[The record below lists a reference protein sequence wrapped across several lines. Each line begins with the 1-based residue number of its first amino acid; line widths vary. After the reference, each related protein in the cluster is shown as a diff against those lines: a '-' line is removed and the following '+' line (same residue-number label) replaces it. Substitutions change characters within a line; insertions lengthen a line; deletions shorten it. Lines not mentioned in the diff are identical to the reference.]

1 MISYLEGQVR
11 RMPGDGPVMVLMT
24 SGGVGYEITLPTFVH
39 HGLQQGGVTEGD
51 TIGLEIYYHVT
62 DRQPKPVLVGFQ
74 DTKQKTFFERLIGV
88 EGVGPAKAAAA
99 LIFPVA
105 DIARAIEDE
114 DVTLLRRM
122 PGIGDRAAQKIV
134 AALRGKVTDWAMD
147 ATGTSETAPVKSAQV
162 DPKDAVIQ
170 EGVDILVGLGHRP
183 NDAKV
188 AISKTLESEPELAD
202 DIEALIRQVFR
213 TLTSVA

>member
-11 RMPGDGPVMVLMT
+11 RMPVDGPTMVLLV
-24 SGGVGYEITLPTFVH
+24 GGVGYEITLPTFVH
-39 HGLQQGGVTEGD
+39 HGLQQGGVAEGD

-114 DVTLLRRM
+114 DVTLLCRM
-122 PGIGDRAAQKIV
+122 PGIGNRAAQKIV

-147 ATGTSETAPVKSAQV
+147 TTGTSETAPTKPAEI

-188 AISKTLESEPELAD
+188 AISNALESEPKLAD
-202 DIEALIRQVFR
+202 DIEALIRRVFR
-213 TLTSVA
+213 SLSSVA

>member
-1 MISYLEGQVR
+1 
-11 RMPGDGPVMVLMT
+11 
-24 SGGVGYEITLPTFVH
+24 
-39 HGLQQGGVTEGD
+39 
-51 TIGLEIYYHVT
+51 
-62 DRQPKPVLVGFQ
+62 
-74 DTKQKTFFERLIGV
+74 V

-99 LIFPVA
+99 LIFPVG

-147 ATGTSETAPVKSAQV
+147 ATSSSDTAPAKPAEV
-162 DPKDAVIQ
+162 DPKDAVVQ

-188 AISKTLESEPELAD
+188 AISKALESEPELVD

-213 TLTSVA
+213 SLTGVA

>member
-1 MISYLEGQVR
+1 
-11 RMPGDGPVMVLMT
+11 MPVDGPVMVLLV
-24 SGGVGYEITLPTFVH
+24 GGVGYEITLPTFVQ
-39 HGLQQGGVTEGD
+39 HGLQQRGIAEGD
-51 TIGLEIYYHVT
+51 TIGFEIYYHVT

-88 EGVGPAKAAAA
+88 EGIGPAKAAAA

-105 DIARAIEDE
+105 DIARAIENE

-147 ATGTSETAPVKSAQV
+147 ATGTSETAPVNSTQV

-188 AISKTLESEPELAD
+188 AISKALESEPELVD

-213 TLTSVA
+213 TLTRVA

>member
-11 RMPGDGPVMVLMT
+11 RMPVDGPVLVLLV
-24 SGGVGYEITLPTFVH
+24 GGIGYEITLPTFVH
-39 HGLQQGGVTEGD
+39 HGLQQRGITEGD

-147 ATGTSETAPVKSAQV
+147 ATGTSETAPVKSPEVDAQE
-162 DPKDAVIQ
+162 AVIN
-170 EGVDILVGLGHRP
+170 EGVNILVGLGHRP

-188 AISKTLESEPELAD
+188 AISNALESEPELAD

-213 TLTSVA
+213 SLTGVA

>member
-1 MISYLEGQVR
+1 MIAYLEGQIR
-11 RMPGDGPVMVLMT
+11 RMPEDGPVMVLLV
-24 SGGVGYEITLPTFVH
+24 GGIGYEITLPTFVH
-39 HGLQQGGVTEGD
+39 HGLQQRGVAEGD
-51 TIGLEIYYHVT
+51 TVGLEIYYHVT

-88 EGVGPAKAAAA
+88 EGVGPSKAAAA
-99 LIFPVA
+99 LIFPVG

-147 ATGTSETAPVKSAQV
+147 ATGTSETAPAKPAEV
-162 DPKDAVIQ
+162 DPKDAVVQ

-188 AISKTLESEPELAD
+188 AISSALENEPELVD

-213 TLTSVA
+213 SLTGVA

>member
-11 RMPGDGPVMVLMT
+11 RMPVDGPVMVLLV
-24 SGGVGYEITLPTFVH
+24 GGIGYEITLPTFVH
-39 HGLQQGGVTEGD
+39 HGLQERNIVDGD

-88 EGVGPAKAAAA
+88 EGVGPSKAAAA

-114 DVTLLRRM
+114 DSTLLRRM
-122 PGIGDRAAQKIV
+122 PGIGDRAAQKII
-134 AALRGKVTDWAMD
+134 ASLRGKVTDWAMD
-147 ATGTSETAPVKSAQV
+147 ASSSSEAAPAKPAEV
-162 DPKDAVIQ
+162 DPKDAVVQ

-188 AISKTLESEPELAD
+188 AISKVLESDPELAD
-202 DIEALIRQVFR
+202 DIEALIREVFR
-213 TLTSVA
+213 SLTGVA